1 MAAGAVCQQPH
12 DKSLSLTDYSM
23 LTKNSLK
30 DEIWHVVIHE
40 IWHVVIHFW
49 DNHNFFP
56 FISKKKK

>member
-23 LTKNSLK
+23 LTKNSLQG
-30 DEIWHVVIHE
+30 E

-56 FISKKKK
+56 FISKKKKSVS